1 MSSAPRPS
9 PSEWEHQDAALRTLA
24 EATLATAELK
34 PDARIAAGVNTTGHT
49 LHLPGGN
56 EGYPAFW
63 VRDAAMMLGG
73 GFISA
78 TELEGWIRCIA
89 ATQPG
94 PDGIALRHG
103 LSVPGYSIPD
113 HINLNGRPVWFPGTY
128 ADGDDQG
135 DGAYGCLP
143 PADNAFYLIQMVREH
158 VALTGSADLLTT
170 RVPAGW
176 GNQPVLTICDRA
188 FDSVAVDS
196 DTGIVRCEN
205 APARTRVDWGFCD
218 SIRKTGLALF
228 PSILRFRAAKE
239 LALLHEHVGSTDAA
253 ARYRAIAT
261 QLRAAVPQVFLHSTS
276 PDEALLL
283 SATELGRKYDVWGSV
298 FAVAEGILERDT
310 EQAVCRG
317 LYSLFRSGGI
327 VRDGQVRALPP
338 DGPHGGFWEQSL
350 APPGHYQ
357 NGGFWGTMSGWLI
370 VALNKVDPAAAF
382 SVLRDLVAHIATH
395 RSEGAPWEWINPSAG
410 LRQNPLYCASVALPY
425 AALVRSG
432 LITAV

>member
-1 MSSAPRPS
+1 MPPAPHASKHPWHT
-9 PSEWEHQDAALRTLA
+9 EAASLRALA
-24 EATLATAELK
+24 AATLATAELK
-34 PDARIAAGVNTTGHT
+34 PGARIAAGVNTTGHT

-78 TELEGWIRCIA
+78 AELEGWIRGIA

-94 PDGIALRHG
+94 PDGIALQHG

-143 PADNAFYLIQMVREH
+143 PADDAFYFIQMVREL
-158 VALTGSADLLTT
+158 VALTGSPEFLAT
-170 RVPAGW
+170 RLRTGW
-176 GNQPVLTICDRA
+176 GEPPLLTICDRA
-188 FDSVAVDS
+188 FHSVAADP
-196 DTGIVRCEN
+196 DTGLVRCE
-205 APARTRVDWGFCD
+205 AEPGRTRVDWGFCD
-218 SIRKTGLALF
+218 SVRKTGLALF
-228 PSILRFRAAKE
+228 PTLLRHRAACE
-239 LALLHEHVGSTDAA
+239 LAELHELARSSASA

-261 QLRAAVPQVFLHSTS
+261 QLRAAVPAVFLRTTG
-276 PDEALLL
+276 PGQALLL
-283 SATELGRKYDVWGSV
+283 SATDLGRKDDVWGSA
-298 FAVAEGILERDT
+298 FAIAEGLLDRDT

-317 LYSLFRSGGI
+317 LHSLFLASGI

-350 APPGHYQ
+350 APAGHYQ

-370 VALNKVDPAAAF
+370 VALAKVDPAAALG
-382 SVLRDLVAHIATH
+382 VLRDLVAHVAAH
-395 RSEGAPWEWINPSAG
+395 QHEGAPWEWINPSTG
-410 LRQNPLYCASVALPY
+410 LRRNPLYCASVALPY
-425 AALVRSG
+425 ATLARAG
-432 LITAV
+432 LIPAI